1 MSQIADYLENKLLD
15 AALTN
20 TSYAATPYLALYT
33 TTFTGDGTGA
43 TECSDLAYQRQS
55 VTFGAASSGS
65 SANTNTVSFSTNVD
79 QTIRALAICDASTG
93 GNVLFYRNIN
103 TSFTAANGLSFTSGQ
118 ITVGLD

>member
-33 TTFTGDGTGA
+33 SAFTGDGTGA
-43 TECSDLAYQRQS
+43 TECSDVSYARQS
-55 VTFGAASSGS
+55 VTFGAAANGS
-65 SANTNTVSFSTNVD
+65 SANTNTVSFSTSSD
-79 QTIRALAICDASTG
+79 QTIKALAITDASTG
-93 GNVLFYRNIN
+93 GNVLFYRNI
-103 TSFTAANGLSFTSGQ
+103 TTAFTAANGLSFTSGQ